1 MILTWVLVALGGY
14 VLGSIPFGL
23 VLTRLAG
30 YGDIRK
36 IGSGNIGATNV
47 LRTGNKPLAA
57 AVLVLDAGKGAIAAA
72 LGWMLLGW
80 EFGVVAGV
88 AAFVGHLYPVWLG
101 FKGGKGVATGLGT
114 FLAISWPIFIG
125 MALAWLFGALVFRR
139 SSMGALAAF
148 AVLPLLTGIFNG
160 QADASSVPLP
170 YWFIILGFALAGIV
184 FYKHRANIS
193 RIIDGTEPKISF
205 GGRKKSE
212 DSEG

>member
-1 MILTWVLVALGGY
+1 MIILTWVLVALGGY
-14 VLGSIPFGL
+14 LLGSIPFGL

-47 LRTGNKPLAA
+47 LRTGNKPLALL
-57 AVLVLDAGKGAIAAA
+57 VLILDAGKGAIAAA
-72 LGWMLLGW
+72 VAWMLLGW

-88 AAFVGHLYPVWLG
+88 AAFLGHLYPIWLG

-125 MALAWLFGALVFRR
+125 MALAWLAGAFLFRR
-139 SSMGALAAF
+139 SSMGALVAF
-148 AVLPLLTGIFNG
+148 GVLPLLTGIFNG
-160 QADASSVPLP
+160 RADASSVPIP
-170 YWFIILGFALAGIV
+170 YWFIILGFAVAAIV
-184 FYKHRANIS
+184 YYKHRENIA

-205 GGRKKSE
+205 GGGGKKA
-212 DSEG
+212 D